1 MTEKVP
7 GRTKFLYGIGD
18 SGVAMLTSIVQFYL
32 LFYYTDVALLDPAL
46 VGTALMIGK
55 LTWDAFNDVLFGY
68 VSDRTHTRWG
78 RRRPYLMFL
87 AIPLMLAT
95 WWMFSI
101 PANMTGFTAFFLVL
115 FTFLLFDTFH
125 TFIAIAYTAITP
137 ELTHDY
143 DERTSVTT
151 VREVFTVVG
160 YILGAALTTVVAG
173 LYQDIFGMSET
184 ASYSA
189 MGLTFGAI
197 AAAAILTTAFGVREK
212 PATEVKPSKMPPVKA
227 FVQTL
232 KNRPFLLLVG
242 SFLITSGAF
251 TLLTTLL
258 PYYLKYQLGMEDQMS
273 FVMLALLVTIGLF
286 LYPMKMVAD
295 RIGKA
300 KAYAL
305 GLGIASVAI
314 LVGFF
319 IPAGPTP
326 LIYVIAIVTGI
337 GLSSQWVCPWSM
349 MPDVIEIDE
358 AATGERREGI
368 YYGMWNFITK
378 FANAFA
384 IAAAGWTLAAF
395 GYMPDVPQTDFTL
408 LGIRILFC
416 LIPVALFMLTMPI
429 LLKYPITRAS
439 HAKLVEELRARL
451 APPAA

>member
-1 MTEKVP
+1 
-7 GRTKFLYGIGD
+7 
-18 SGVAMLTSIVQFYL
+18 
-32 LFYYTDVALLDPAL
+32 
-46 VGTALMIGK
+46 
-55 LTWDAFNDVLFGY
+55 
-68 VSDRTHTRWG
+68 
-78 RRRPYLMFL
+78 
-87 AIPLMLAT
+87 MLAT

-101 PANMTGFTAFFLVL
+101 PPMMDGFKAFFIVL
-115 FTFLLFDTFH
+115 FTFLLFDTLH
-125 TFIAIAYTAITP
+125 TFVAVAYTALTP

-143 DERTSVTT
+143 NERTAVTT
-151 VREVFTVVG
+151 VREVFTVLG

-173 LYQDIFGMSET
+173 LYTDMFGLTE
-184 ASYSA
+184 AAGYSA
-189 MGLTFGAI
+189 MGLTFGMI
-197 AAAAILTTAFGVREK
+197 AAVAILITAFGVREK
-212 PATEVKPSKMPPVKA
+212 PSTEVQPSKMPPVKA

-232 KNRPFLLLVG
+232 KNKPFLLLVG

-258 PYYLKYQLGMEDQMS
+258 PYYLKYQLDMEDQMS
-273 FVMLALLVTIGLF
+273 FVMLALLATIGLF

-295 RIGKA
+295 RIGKG

-319 IPAGPTP
+319 LPPGPTP
-326 LIYVIAIVTGI
+326 LIYIIAIVTGI

-384 IAAAGWTLAAF
+384 IALAGWTLTGF
-395 GYMPDVPQTDFTL
+395 GYVPDVAQTDFTL

-416 LIPVALFMLTMPI
+416 IIPVVLFVLTMPI
-429 LLKYPITRAS
+429 LIKYPITRES
-439 HAKLVEELRARL
+439 HARLVEELRSKL
-451 APPAA
+451 APPPA